1 MANYSP
7 NIRKRRAGA
16 PCSLDSTL
24 QIKHK
29 HKYRRARVCTVLASL
44 NLTQQLGKSSTSKI
58 KHKHKYKPARVWR
71 AVHLLKRLKISCCR
85 KNARKQKRG
94 QAQLSCDGISNVQ
107 VNAVTRRP
115 LRTHRGKILLIFTVA
130 LMIMIGTRC

>member
-58 KHKHKYKPARVWR
+58 KHKHKYTCARVCGVLFTSSKGSKYPVVGKMH
-71 AVHLLKRLKISCCR
+71 ASKRE
-85 KNARKQKRG
+85 
-94 QAQLSCDGISNVQ
+94 V
-107 VNAVTRRP
+107 RP
-115 LRTHRGKILLIFTVA
+115 NYLA
-130 LMIMIGTRC
+130 MDYLMFR